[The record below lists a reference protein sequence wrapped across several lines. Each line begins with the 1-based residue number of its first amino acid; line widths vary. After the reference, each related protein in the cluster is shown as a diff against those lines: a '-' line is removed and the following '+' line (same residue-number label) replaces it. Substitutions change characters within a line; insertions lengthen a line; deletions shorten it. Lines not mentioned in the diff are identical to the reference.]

1 MDNPRADK
9 VAVVD
14 EVRERLS
21 GADASVVTEYRGLSV
36 AELAELRRSLTAAG
50 GDYKIFKN
58 TLVRLA
64 VAGGPHEPITDL
76 LTGPTAIAFVHGDVS
91 AVAKA
96 LREFGR
102 GNPHLVIKGGI
113 LDGGVLTPTQLNALA
128 ELPSRNVLLA
138 QLAGAIAAPLTT
150 MAGLLKAMPQ
160 NLAYGISAVVDQR
173 RAAEPAPPEA
183 SAPAPEAPETEA
195 ATAEAATAEAPE
207 PEASESE
214 DPESEAPE
222 SEAPEPEVAEGEAA
236 PPEAEAADGAE
247 A

>member
-173 RAAEPAPPEA
+173 RAAEPAPAEA

-195 ATAEAATAEAPE
+195 APR
-207 PEASESE
+207 PR
-214 DPESEAPE
+214 
-222 SEAPEPEVAEGEAA
+222 
-236 PPEAEAADGAE
+236 PPPPRPPPPRPPPPRPPPPRPQNPRPQNPRPQNPRPQNPR
-247 A
+247 

>member
-9 VAVVD
+9 VAVVG

-36 AELAELRRSLTAAG
+36 ADLADLRRSLAAAG

-64 VAGGPHEPITDL
+64 VAGSPHEPIRDL

-102 GNPHLVIKGGI
+102 GNPHLVVKGGI
-113 LDGGVLTPTQLNALA
+113 LDGGLLSPSQLSALA
-128 ELPSRNVLLA
+128 ELPSREVLLA
-138 QLAGAIAAPLTT
+138 RIAGAIAAPLTQ

-160 NLAYGISAVVDQR
+160 DLAYGLSAVLDQR
-173 RAAEPAPPEA
+173 RAAEPE
-183 SAPAPEAPETEA
+183 
-195 ATAEAATAEAPE
+195 AEATPGAQGAGETAGSEVPTA
-207 PEASESE
+207 PEASEADVPSG
-214 DPESEAPE
+214 
-222 SEAPEPEVAEGEAA
+222 EP
-236 PPEAEAADGAE
+236 PPEERPPG
-247 A
+247 